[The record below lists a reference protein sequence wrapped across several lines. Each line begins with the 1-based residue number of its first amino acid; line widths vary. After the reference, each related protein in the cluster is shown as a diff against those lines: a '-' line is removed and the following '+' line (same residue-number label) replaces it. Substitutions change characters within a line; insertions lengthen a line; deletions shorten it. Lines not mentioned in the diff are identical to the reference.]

1 MEKSLTW
8 QMQHLRE
15 EFIIIEKGGG
25 RGKEGEKIKRK
36 GRERGK
42 AEVCTAHG
50 EKGSK
55 WGGRR
60 RERFLKKEVFHQ
72 DAGWVPTA
80 GPQGVDQNANI
91 PPLL

>member
-1 MEKSLTW
+1 MRVWWMVAKPGGKITH
-8 QMQHLRE
+8 MADLRE

-60 RERFLKKEVFHQ
+60 RERFL
-72 DAGWVPTA
+72 
-80 GPQGVDQNANI
+80 
-91 PPLL
+91 